1 LGEHHYS
8 VDNAR
13 DQGHD
18 HARVHTTRLRLIPV
32 ETSTIVVSAKLCTAC
47 RGTSALRG
55 ELLMIDLA
63 FK

>member
-1 LGEHHYS
+1 LA
-8 VDNAR
+8 DNAR

-18 HARVHTTRLRLIPV
+18 HARVHTTLRPIPV
-32 ETSTIVVSAKLCTAC
+32 GTSMIVVSAKLCTAC
-47 RGTSALRG
+47 RGTLALRG